1 MASLINLLLMVLEE
15 FKVAGA
21 YMKANLKTAYLM
33 GLEGWYIRS
42 QITMLVSGKME
53 NTAEKAHTFSK
64 MAVKRYQASG

>member
-42 QITMLVSGKME
+42 QITMLASGKME

-64 MAVKRYQASG
+64 MVVKRYQASG